1 MPRTKI
7 VCTIGPATRSRD
19 AIRALAEAGMDVAR
33 VNFSHG
39 THEEHGEVIRWVR
52 EISREIGREIGVLQD
67 LGGPKIRTGKLGATV
82 VELRAGREFAI
93 TTQEITGDEN
103 RVSISYPALPRDVA
117 IGDRLLL
124 SDGEIELEVLESE
137 PTQVRCRIVVGGK
150 LTAHKGLNLPTAS
163 LNLPAITEKDRAD
176 LKFGVSQGV
185 DWIALS
191 FVRSAADVNL
201 ARTLIYEAKGDQPVI
216 AKIEKH
222 EALRNIDEIVASADG
237 IMVARG
243 DLGVEV
249 PIERVPLA
257 QKMIIRKANVAGKPV
272 ITATQMLKSMV
283 DSPRPTRAE
292 VTDIANAIF
301 DGTDAVMLSEESA
314 AGHYPTRAVAT
325 LAKVARAA
333 EGDEM
338 YALFRERAL
347 VAAPTLQDVLSHQAV
362 EMAEQLHVRAIV
374 APTLS
379 GSTARKVSRYRPRQP
394 IVVISPE
401 LRTVRQLALSWGVTA
416 YLGEQILNTDQL
428 VATTEEHVRRLG
440 LVAKGE
446 RVVFIGGAPAGVA
459 GTTNFLRVDEIR

>member
-7 VCTIGPATRSRD
+7 VCTIGPATRSRE

-33 VNFSHG
+33 LNFSHG
-39 THEEHGEVIRWVR
+39 THEEHGEVVRWVR
-52 EISREIGREIGVLQD
+52 EASREIGREIGVLQD
-67 LGGPKIRTGKLGATV
+67 LGGPKIRTGKLVKPV
-82 VELRAGREFAI
+82 VELRPGREFLI
-93 TTQEITGDEN
+93 STQECEGDET

-117 IGDRLLL
+117 TGDRLLL
-124 SDGEIELEVLESE
+124 SDGEIELEVIETGGTE
-137 PTQVRCRIVVGGK
+137 VRCRVVVGGK

-163 LNLPAITEKDRAD
+163 LNLPAITEKDRVD
-176 LKFGVSQGV
+176 LAFGVSQGV

-201 ARTLIYEAKGDQPVI
+201 ARTLVYEAKGDLPII

-222 EALRNIDEIVASADG
+222 EALRNIDEIIGAADG
-237 IMVARG
+237 VMVARG

-249 PIERVPLA
+249 PLERVPLA
-257 QKMIIRKANVAGKPV
+257 QKMIIRKANQAGKPV

-333 EGDEM
+333 EGDELF
-338 YALFRERAL
+338 ALLRARAL
-347 VAAPTLQDVLSHQAV
+347 AAQPTLQDVLSHQAV

-374 APTLS
+374 APSLS

-394 IVVISPE
+394 VVVISPE
-401 LRTVRQLALSWGVTA
+401 IRTVRQLALSWGITA

-428 VATTEEHVRRLG
+428 VATVEEHVRRLG

-459 GTTNFLRVDEIR
+459 GTTNFVRVDEIR